1 MKYETSISYFTISPR
16 TENAGNKR
24 KAGNIMKHNSTE
36 KAENAMKHH
45 SREKD
50 ISRFSTNCKC
60 KFMNFTLIE
69 LLVTIAIIAILAG
82 MLLPALNSA
91 REKGRAISCV
101 NNLKTIGLGVA
112 QYTMENDGYLVP
124 EFLNKAKY
132 KIFFPFTLLGPNTE
146 TYPNNPE
153 KHWDPWKK
161 VKGRYFSID
170 SYRCPSMGGVY
181 PTDGVSTDAS
191 WWRTS
196 PHYGVN
202 SAMVPD
208 NAKMEQVKNPSQK
221 YYVAETY
228 ARDSSG
234 RNIPEKG
241 FWRWVSWSPVTNT
254 DYGNIAARHSKRCNT
269 LMLDGSVSALMVPYP
284 DDPFSTPP
292 FKDFWDGGYRTSN
305 HLRFKGIDY

>member
-1 MKYETSISYFTISPR
+1 MKKNSSITN
-16 TENAGNKR
+16 TA
-24 KAGNIMKHNSTE
+24 
-36 KAENAMKHH
+36 
-45 SREKD
+45 SRMWVKLG
-50 ISRFSTNCKC
+50 
-60 KFMNFTLIE
+60 NFTLIE

-124 EFLNKAKY
+124 EFLNKAEY
-132 KIFFPFTLLGPNTE
+132 KIYFPFVLLGPNTE

-153 KHWDPWKK
+153 NHWNSWMK

-181 PTDGVSTDAS
+181 PTDGVSTDAN
-191 WWRTS
+191 WWQIN

-202 SAMVPD
+202 SDMVPD
-208 NAKMEQVKNPSQK
+208 NAKMERVKNPSQK

-241 FWRWVSWSPVTNT
+241 FWRWSSSITVTNT
-254 DYGNIAARHSKRCNT
+254 NYGNIAARHSKRCNT
-269 LMLDGSVSALMVPYP
+269 LMLDGSVSPLMVPYP
-284 DDPFSTPP
+284 DEPFSAPP
-292 FKDFWDGGYRTSN
+292 FKYFWDGGYRTSN
-305 HLRFKGIDY
+305 HLRFEGIDY

>member
-1 MKYETSISYFTISPR
+1 MKNR
-16 TENAGNKR
+16 
-24 KAGNIMKHNSTE
+24 STAFADSDVLCL
-36 KAENAMKHH
+36 KG
-45 SREKD
+45 
-50 ISRFSTNCKC
+50 
-60 KFMNFTLIE
+60 KFHGFTLIE
-69 LLVTIAIIAILAG
+69 LLVTIAVIAILAG

-124 EFLNKAKY
+124 EFLNKAEY
-132 KIFFPFTLLGPNTE
+132 KIYFPFALLGPNTE

-191 WWRTS
+191 WWVNN

-208 NAKMEQVKNPSQK
+208 NAKMERVRNPSQK

-228 ARDSSG
+228 ARDSSD
-234 RNIPEKG
+234 RSIPEKG
-241 FWRWVSWSPVTNT
+241 FWRWSPTAKNNANF
-254 DYGNIAARHSKRCNT
+254 GNIAARHSKRCNT

-292 FKDFWDGGYRTSN
+292 FKYIWDGVYRTSN
-305 HLRFKGIDY
+305 HLRFEGVDY

>member
-1 MKYETSISYFTISPR
+1 M
-16 TENAGNKR
+16 KR
-24 KAGNIMKHNSTE
+24 KKQI
-36 KAENAMKHH
+36 
-45 SREKD
+45 
-50 ISRFSTNCKC
+50 
-60 KFMNFTLIE
+60 FTLVE
-69 LLVTIAIIAILAG
+69 LLITIAIIAILAG
-82 MLLPALNSA
+82 MLLPALNAA

-101 NNLKTIGLGVA
+101 NNLKTIGIGVA

-191 WWRTS
+191 WWQIS

>member
-1 MKYETSISYFTISPR
+1 MKKNSSITNTVPR
-16 TENAGNKR
+16 TGGKL
-24 KAGNIMKHNSTE
+24 G
-36 KAENAMKHH
+36 
-45 SREKD
+45 
-50 ISRFSTNCKC
+50 
-60 KFMNFTLIE
+60 NFTLIE

-124 EFLNKAKY
+124 EFLNKAEY
-132 KIFFPFTLLGPNTE
+132 KIYFPFALLGPNTE
-146 TYPNNPE
+146 NYPNKPE
-153 KHWDPWKK
+153 EHWNSYKK

-181 PTDGVSTDAS
+181 PMDGVSVNAS
-191 WWRTS
+191 WWVNN

-208 NAKMEQVKNPSQK
+208 NAKMERVRNPSQK

-228 ARDSSG
+228 ARDSSD
-234 RNIPEKG
+234 RSIPEKG
-241 FWRWVSWSPVTNT
+241 FWRWSSTAKNNANF
-254 DYGNIAARHSKRCNT
+254 GNIAARHSKRCNT

-284 DDPFSTPP
+284 DEPFSAPP
-292 FKDFWDGGYRTSN
+292 FKWSESLGTIP
-305 HLRFKGIDY
+305 HLQFER

>member
-1 MKYETSISYFTISPR
+1 MKHKSAERAGHSKKFHSTGRGISHF
-16 TENAGNKR
+16 KR
-24 KAGNIMKHNSTE
+24 KCNG
-36 KAENAMKHH
+36 
-45 SREKD
+45 
-50 ISRFSTNCKC
+50 
-60 KFMNFTLIE
+60 FTLIE
-69 LLVTIAIIAILAG
+69 LLITIAIIAILAG

-132 KIFFPFTLLGPNTE
+132 KIYFPFALLGPNTE
-146 TYPNNPE
+146 NYPNKPE
-153 KHWDPWKK
+153 EHWNSHKK

-181 PTDGVSTDAS
+181 PMDGVSTDAS
-191 WWRTS
+191 WWVSS

-208 NAKMEQVKNPSQK
+208 NARMEQVKNPSQK

-254 DYGNIAARHSKRCNT
+254 DYGNIAARHFKRCNT